1 MIGICWLGAILGL
14 LIGIYIYVC
23 VCGIPSR
30 IGDLVNLVM
39 KPVSKWDD
47 WDDSPKCWMV
57 K

>member
-14 LIGIYIYVC
+14 LIGIYIYIY

-30 IGDLVNLVM
+30 IGDLVNLVT